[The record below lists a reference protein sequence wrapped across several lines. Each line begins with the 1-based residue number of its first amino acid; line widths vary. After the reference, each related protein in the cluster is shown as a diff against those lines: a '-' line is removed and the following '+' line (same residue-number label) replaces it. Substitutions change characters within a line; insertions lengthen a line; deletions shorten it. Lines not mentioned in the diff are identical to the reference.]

1 MNRYDKELR
10 SLEGRIADLEH
21 LQNRQKILQQEFLQL
36 ENKVRDLLLALRA
49 EERDVE
55 QLESLTLTAF
65 FQWVTGRKAEA
76 LEKEQA
82 EVRTAALKY
91 QAAKLELEDCEQAL
105 KKAAGSGRELDR
117 LRAQHADL
125 VARKRAVLTESGHP
139 AAERILEL
147 EQQISRLAPEFKEV
161 REAVAAGWDVLHLT
175 DTITKALEKV
185 TVGAKFDLVSDSIL
199 PDLYKYK
206 VLNQVQQDIGRLQV
220 ALRRFNT
227 EASQARTAINAN
239 LPQTGGML
247 KFADIFFDGLLVDL
261 FTYKKIVNCRRQVE
275 QAAAQVR
282 QALHTLDQRRKEL
295 ERQQDRLHR
304 EIKQL
309 VLDAK

>member
-1 MNRYDKELR
+1 MNRYDEELR
-10 SLEGRIADLEH
+10 DLEVRIADLEH
-21 LQNRQKILQQEFLQL
+21 LRLRQKSLQQELRVL
-36 ENKVRDLLLALRA
+36 ENKVRDLRMALRA

-76 LEKEQA
+76 LDKEQA

-105 KKAAGSGRELDR
+105 KKAAGSGRELDK
-117 LRAQHADL
+117 LRSQHEAL
-125 VARKRAVLTESGHP
+125 VAGKRALLTESGHP
-139 AAERILEL
+139 ATQRIMEL
-147 EQQISRLAPEFKEV
+147 EQQISGLSPEFKEV

-185 TVGAKFDLVSDSIL
+185 TVGAKFDLVSDSVL

-206 VLNQVQQDIGRLQV
+206 MLNQVQQDIGRLQV

-227 EASQARTAINAN
+227 EASQARTAINAD

-247 KFADIFFDGLLVDL
+247 KFADIFFDGLLFDL
-261 FTYKKIVNCRRQVE
+261 LSYKKITNCRRQVD
-275 QAAAQVR
+275 QVAAQVR
-282 QALHTLDQRRKEL
+282 QALSVLDRRRKEL
-295 ERQQDRLHR
+295 EGLQDRLRR
-304 EIKQL
+304 EIRQL